1 MKKAKDQILNV
12 LIVMLVGVFA
22 TACNNPRQ
30 NENQDHGDMMNDD
43 QTEMMEGNDDHMHED
58 GQSDEHMMN
67 DTTSMDMNEEM
78 GQ

>member
-1 MKKAKDQILNV
+1 MKISTNQFVKM
-12 LIVMLVGVFA
+12 LIVLFVTSF
-22 TACNNPRQ
+22 TLSCTTQ
-30 NENQDHGDMMNDD
+30 QKDENQDHGDMMDDD

-67 DTTSMDMNEEM
+67 DTTSMEMNEEM

>member
-1 MKKAKDQILNV
+1 MKKTKDQILNV
-12 LIVMLVGVFA
+12 LMVMLVGVFA
-22 TACNNPRQ
+22 ISCNNTRQ
-30 NENQDHGDMMNDD
+30 NENQGHGDMMDDD
-43 QTEMMEGNDDHMHED
+43 QTEMMEGNDDHMHEG